1 MSGKF
6 FSYCLAVG
14 GDVTLNDGEK
24 LMVIVALVQ
33 VLKKVTSFS
42 YVKVGSAG
50 LLFSPATIQRGVGWL

>member
-6 FSYCLAVG
+6 CSYCLAVG
-14 GDVTLNDGEK
+14 GDVTSIVGKK
-24 LMVIVALVQ
+24 LMAIVALVQ
-33 VLKKVTSFS
+33 VLKKVISLS